1 MSEIRRLAAIWA
13 ADVVGFSAMIE
24 RDEVGTLARLFALR
38 AQVIDPLITRHGG
51 RVFKTTGDG
60 VLAEFA
66 SVVDAVQAAID
77 VQAAIA
83 DHPGEGDPL
92 QVRVGVNVGD
102 VVVHD
107 GDLFGDCVNLAARL
121 EGAAEPGGVLISAS
135 TREKLPRSLADEFV
149 DAGELSLK
157 NISRSVRGWRWR
169 SGAGPPTSIPRR
181 NGPAVI
187 AVLPFENL
195 SRDPD
200 QDHFA
205 DGMVEDLITL
215 LSQFHWFRV
224 VARSSSGIAGREE
237 ADGVG
242 SGRRLGAGFVVEG
255 SVRRSGDQVRVTAR
269 LVDVAAGHPVWSQR
283 FDRVMDDLF
292 EVQDEI
298 VRSLVSSI
306 VPEYVS
312 AWRGPGPTRPSLS
325 SWELSMRAWSAI
337 YRMDSSASS
346 TQQAHDQFDQA
357 LAADPENTLAL
368 CGLSFIFANPWY
380 RFGAERDEEQSI
392 SAARRATEIDPSNAF
407 AWCLLG
413 FIEAVRSEFASAER
427 HLRRAIALNPS
438 LALATIWL
446 SVVYG
451 FRGDRAGA
459 DQWADRA
466 GELSPFDPM
475 LPITDVAR
483 ALARFSDA
491 DYEAA
496 AKYAAS
502 SLDGSP
508 QNPPSLR
515 LLAASL
521 ELDGDHDG
529 AVGAVA
535 ELLDLGPVTIGWLRE
550 NLTPFG
556 GPETFGR
563 YLGALARAGIPD

>member
-1 MSEIRRLAAIWA
+1 MSEARRLAAIWA
-13 ADVVGFSAMIE
+13 ADVVGYSAMVE

-60 VLAEFA
+60 VLAEFS
-66 SVVDAVQAAID
+66 SVVDAVRAALD
-77 VQAAIA
+77 VQSAIA
-83 DHPGEGDPL
+83 NNRGADDPL
-92 QVRVGVNVGD
+92 QIRVGVNVGD
-102 VVVHD
+102 VVVRD
-107 GDLFGDCVNLAARL
+107 GDLFGDSVNLAARL

-135 TREKLPRSLADEFV
+135 TREKLPHSLADEFV

-169 SGAGPPTSIPRR
+169 SGAGPPTSIRR
-181 NGPAVI
+181 RDGPAVI

-195 SRDPD
+195 SREPD

-215 LSQFHWFRV
+215 LSHFHWFRV
-224 VARSSSGIAGREE
+224 VARSSSEIAGREE
-237 ADGVG
+237 ADGVS

-255 SVRRSGDQVRVTAR
+255 SVRRSGDHVRVTAR
-269 LVDVAAGHPVWSQR
+269 LVNVAVGHLVWSQR
-283 FDRVMDDLF
+283 FDRVVDDLF

-298 VRSLVSSI
+298 VRSLAAAI

-337 YRMDSSASS
+337 YRIDSSASS
-346 TQQAHDQFDQA
+346 TQQARDQFDQA
-357 LAADPENTLAL
+357 LEADPENTLAL
-368 CGLSFIFANPWY
+368 CGLAFILANPWY
-380 RFGAERDEEQSI
+380 QFGAERDEEQSS
-392 SAARRATEIDPSNAF
+392 SAARRASEIDPSNAF

-413 FIEAVRSEFASAER
+413 FIEAVRSEFEPAER

-459 DQWADRA
+459 DEWADRA
-466 GELSPFDPM
+466 CKLSPFDPM
-475 LPITDVAR
+475 LPVTDVAR

-496 AKYAAS
+496 AAYAAS

-508 QNPPSLR
+508 HNPPSLR
-515 LLAASL
+515 LMAASL
-521 ELDGDHDG
+521 ELIGDHDG
-529 AVGAVA
+529 AVVAV
-535 ELLDLGPVTIGWLRE
+535 ENLLNLDPITIEWLRE

-556 GPETFGR
+556 GPETFDR
-563 YLGALARAGIPD
+563 YLNALARAGIPD